1 MSQNP
6 DQRRISHLK
15 TGNSSLGNALADG
28 SGTTGTTGSP
38 GTACGLLEW
47 LTQDWQHFQQLEEL

>member
-6 DQRRISHLK
+6 DQRRISPLK

-28 SGTTGTTGSP
+28 SGTTGRPGAAS
-38 GTACGLLEW
+38 GTAGMANAGLAA
-47 LTQDWQHFQQLEEL
+47 FSAS